1 MKIGDVMGVTAVYFK
16 ESRTFNKVKN
26 YLTMSDRFVIR

>member
-1 MKIGDVMGVTAVYFK
+1 MKSGDVMGVTTIYFK
-16 ESRTFNKVKN
+16 EGRTFNMVKN